1 MNLFKIRVPFIIHA
15 SCWANFHSSFQ
26 IIYFGFWKV
35 TERQTQHYSLILFSW
50 LLNLFEIRR
59 RDNSILLVVG
69 KFKSHLSS
77 SGYLG
82 LILWNCH
89 NRPPLKTFFHLG
101 RNNVFALLYFIRY
114 FAAYNEQQINS
125 DVKAQTKYS
134 YDANETW
141 NAKRQDNLQ
150 NIFFR
155 FTAIWLYFLLRFRLS
170 WGCVVSNE
178 FLP

>member
-1 MNLFKIRVPFIIHA
+1 MQCREHPFETPALQNIYQYFILLQHHINLNFRLRINEHCRRNISKSQSASPSSVTIIVTTMNLFKIRVPFIIHA

-82 LILWNCH
+82 LIL
-89 NRPPLKTFFHLG
+89 
-101 RNNVFALLYFIRY
+101 
-114 FAAYNEQQINS
+114 
-125 DVKAQTKYS
+125 
-134 YDANETW
+134 
-141 NAKRQDNLQ
+141 
-150 NIFFR
+150 
-155 FTAIWLYFLLRFRLS
+155 
-170 WGCVVSNE
+170 
-178 FLP
+178 